1 MMCIFMLHTY
11 YSYLHTDQYADS
23 NNLII
28 VLVEYIKY
36 FKLHKSPKII
46 EIMMIY
52 VFKMGF
58 NNLISKY

>member
-28 VLVEYIKY
+28 VLVEYFKY

-46 EIMMIY
+46 
-52 VFKMGF
+52 
-58 NNLISKY
+58 